1 MTISIIW
8 YMMEVCCKETEP
20 EFLGKGRNVLRRPLV
35 FAAAAFGGG
44 IGIGYG
50 AKLCTEGWCLCL
62 LTAAALL
69 VLVNL
74 QKPFNQKAVNR
85 SEQDSSKGKKEI
97 LKKSLVFF
105 CLFFTGSLLIQ
116 SHMDEPPPVV
126 YRQGTYAELSGLV
139 TGLVRKDE
147 GFSITAHTPEGR
159 ILVSY
164 YGELSAWKEMIGRTA
179 SFSGTVKLPAA
190 RRNPKCFDYQRHLQ
204 SCGIYV
210 QMTADAV
217 EPDSKS
223 RGAGRAALLWYA
235 SRLRMGFEEKL
246 DQYVDSETKSMVMA
260 MMFGDKSG
268 LDEEV
273 YEDFQ
278 KNGTAH
284 VLAVSGLHVGVVY
297 GFFLFFWRWKKGI
310 LFYGCTS
317 ALLLLYAALADFS
330 PSVIRAAVMIGIH
343 LGAGIL
349 HRRYDFLSA
358 AAFTFILM
366 LWSNPMQLF
375 HTGFQLSFLAAASL
389 GVILPFVEKLY
400 QGAFLSTVSI
410 QAGMLPYTAYVFNY
424 VSLGAFFANIPI
436 VFLAGI
442 LMPAGMCALIFSCF
456 CDRLFLIGA
465 AFLQQ
470 GCRLLIWIN
479 DLFYADGRT
488 SFDVVSPPL
497 FFLVLYY
504 GTMFFFLSE
513 KGRILFLR
521 RRWKELAAGVFLA
534 VGISCLISAGA
545 EDGFSKTGIVF
556 VDVGQGD
563 CIHVKT
569 PEGKNY
575 LIDGGGSVNYDT
587 GKKVLKPYLL
597 KNGVKKL
604 DCAFVTHLHEDH
616 YGGIRSLARQGM
628 ADKIGVY
635 EGSSAFEYKL
645 KEETGADLLYL
656 KKGQRLV
663 LGKDVYLDILA
674 PEGKTMEEYRQM
686 AEHQEDENASS
697 LIMKLRYQGIDLL
710 ITGDIDQQG
719 EAELTEVYG
728 KQGLKS
734 HILKVA
740 HHGSKYSSKDSF
752 IDAVKPLA
760 AVVQV
765 GKNNFGHPAQT
776 VIEKYRQRFI
786 MVYRNDTSGAIGI
799 FIRKGGR
806 GISVQRMMKN
816 KE

>member
-1 MTISIIW
+1 M
-8 YMMEVCCKETEP
+8 
-20 EFLGKGRNVLRRPLV
+20 RRPLV
-35 FAAAAFGGG
+35 FAAAAFGSG
-44 IGIGYG
+44 IGIGYE
-50 AKLCTEGWCLCL
+50 AELCREGWYLCL

-69 VLVNL
+69 FLASL
-74 QKPFNQKAVNR
+74 RKAFNQKEE
-85 SEQDSSKGKKEI
+85 SSLTPDSGKRENLRK
-97 LKKSLVFF
+97 LLVFF
-105 CLFFTGSLLIQ
+105 CLFFAGSLLIQ
-116 SHMDEPPPVV
+116 LHIDTPPPVV
-126 YRQGTYAELSGLV
+126 HRQGTYAELSGLV
-139 TGLVRKDE
+139 TGLTRKDE
-147 GFSITAHTPEGR
+147 SYSITVHTPEGR

-164 YGELSAWKEMIGRTA
+164 YGELSDWEEMIGKKA
-179 SFSGTVKLPAA
+179 SFYGTVRLPAA

-210 QMTADAV
+210 QMTAGSV
-217 EPDSKS
+217 RPDLKD
-223 RGAGRAALLWYA
+223 RGTVRAAFLRQVSKLRINFEKKLGQYA
-235 SRLRMGFEEKL
+235 
-246 DQYVDSETKSMVMA
+246 DAETKSMVMA

-268 LDEEV
+268 LDEDA

-297 GFFLFFWRWKKGI
+297 GFFLFFWRWTKGI

-343 LGAGIL
+343 LGAGVL

-366 LWSNPMQLF
+366 LCLNPMQLF
-375 HTGFQLSFLAAASL
+375 HTGFQMSFLAAASL
-389 GVILPFVEKLY
+389 GVILPFAQKLY
-400 QGAFLSTVSI
+400 QGLFLSTIAI
-410 QAGMLPYTAYVFNY
+410 QAGVLPYTAYMFNY
-424 VSLGAFFANIPI
+424 VSLGAFLANVPI

-442 LMPAGMCALIFSCF
+442 LMPAGMCTLIFSCF
-456 CDRLFLIGA
+456 CDRLFLLGA

-470 GCRLLIWIN
+470 GCRLLVWIN
-479 DLFYADGRT
+479 DLFYAGGRT
-488 SFDVVSPPL
+488 SFDVVSPPV

-504 GTMFFFLSE
+504 GIVFFFLSE

-521 RRWKELAAGVFLA
+521 HRWKELAAGVLLA
-534 VGISCLISAGA
+534 VGIGCLISSVT
-545 EDGFSKTGIVF
+545 EDGFSKAEIVF

-569 PEGKNY
+569 SEGKNY
-575 LIDGGGSVNYDT
+575 LIDGGGNANYDT

-628 ADKIGVY
+628 VDKIGVY
-635 EGSSAFEYKL
+635 EGSSVFKDKL
-645 KEETGADLLYL
+645 IKETGAELLYL
-656 KKGQRLV
+656 KKGRRLV
-663 LGKDVYLDILA
+663 LGKGVYLDILA
-674 PEGKTMEEYRQM
+674 PEGKTAEEYRQM
-686 AEHQEDENASS
+686 ADHQEDENTSG
-697 LIMKLRYQGIDLL
+697 LVIKLWYQGIDLL

-719 EAELTEVYG
+719 EAELAEDYG

-740 HHGSKYSSKDSF
+740 HHGSKYSSGDSF
-752 IDAVKPLA
+752 IDAVEPLA
-760 AVVQV
+760 AIVQV
-765 GKNNFGHPAQT
+765 GKNNFGHPSQS

-786 MVYRNDTSGAIGI
+786 MVYRNDASGAIGI
-799 FIRKGGR
+799 SIKKGGR
-806 GISVQRMMKN
+806 GISVQRMI
-816 KE
+816 KEKIIK

>member
-1 MTISIIW
+1 M
-8 YMMEVCCKETEP
+8 
-20 EFLGKGRNVLRRPLV
+20 RRPLV

-44 IGIGYG
+44 IGIGYW
-50 AKLCTEGWCLCL
+50 AKLCKEGWCLCL

-69 VLVNL
+69 LLSSMRKNSGQMGGGEAEPDSGAKKNL
-74 QKPFNQKAVNR
+74 RKLL
-85 SEQDSSKGKKEI
+85 I
-97 LKKSLVFF
+97 FF
-105 CLFFTGSLLIQ
+105 CLFFAGSLLMQTHI
-116 SHMDEPPPVV
+116 DEPPPVV
-126 YRQGTYAELSGLV
+126 QRQGTYGEISGLV
-139 TGLVRKDE
+139 TGLTRKDE
-147 GFSITAHTPEGR
+147 SFSITACTSEGR
-159 ILVSY
+159 ILVNY
-164 YGELSAWKEMIGRTA
+164 YGELPAWREMIGRVVLFRGKV
-179 SFSGTVKLPAA
+179 SVPVA

-204 SCGIYV
+204 SCGIYAQMAADFV
-210 QMTADAV
+210 Q
-217 EPDSKS
+217 PDLKS
-223 RGAGRAALLWYA
+223 RDSARADF
-235 SRLRMGFEEKL
+235 LRYVSKIRMNFEEKL
-246 DQYVDSETKSMVMA
+246 DQYGDSGTKSMIMA

-297 GFFLFFWRWKKGI
+297 GFFLFFWRWKKGV

-317 ALLLLYAALADFS
+317 VLLLLYAALADFS

-343 LGAGIL
+343 LGAGVL

-389 GVILPFVEKLY
+389 GVILPFAEKLY
-400 QGAFLSTVSI
+400 QGIFLSTIAI

-424 VSLGAFFANIPI
+424 VSLGAFLANIPI

-442 LMPAGMCALIFSCF
+442 LMPAGLCTLVFSCF
-456 CDRLFLIGA
+456 CDRLFLLGA

-470 GCRLLIWIN
+470 GCRFLIRIN
-479 DLFYADGRT
+479 DLFYAGGKT
-488 SFDVVSPPL
+488 SFDVVSPSL
-497 FFLVLYY
+497 FFLAVYY
-504 GTMFFFLSE
+504 GVIFFLLSE

-521 RRWKELAAGVFLA
+521 RRWKTLGAAIFLT
-534 VGISCLISAGA
+534 VGISGLISAGA
-545 EDGFSKTGIVF
+545 EDEFSKAGIVF

-563 CIHVKT
+563 CIHIRT

-597 KNGVKKL
+597 KNGIKKL

-628 ADKIGVY
+628 TDKIGVY
-635 EGSSAFEYKL
+635 EGSIVFEAKL

-656 KKGQRLV
+656 KKGQRV
-663 LGKDVYLDILA
+663 ALGKGIYLDILA
-674 PEGKTMEEYRQM
+674 PEGKTTEEYRQM
-686 AEHQEDENASS
+686 AEHKEDENASS

-710 ITGDIDQQG
+710 VTGDIDQQG
-719 EAELTEVYG
+719 EAELTETYG

-740 HHGSKYSSKDSF
+740 HHGSKYSSGDSF
-752 IDAVKPLA
+752 IDAVSPLA
-760 AVVQV
+760 AVFQV

-799 FIRKGGR
+799 SIRKGGR
-806 GISVQRMMKN
+806 GISVQRMIK